1 VAAKFGEWAYGQYGV
16 THIVCVDEAEGGSV
30 EVIPLGVEAVDS
42 TLRSE
47 YDSLDKLPQWVQR
60 KIAVL
65 MAANLGDTI
74 EHVGRRVD
82 VDTFFIVE
90 ERNND

>member
-1 VAAKFGEWAYGQYGV
+1 MAAKFGEWAYGQYGV

-47 YDSLDKLPQWVQR
+47 YDSLDKLPQ
-60 KIAVL
+60 
-65 MAANLGDTI
+65 
-74 EHVGRRVD
+74 
-82 VDTFFIVE
+82 
-90 ERNND
+90 